1 MLSDLG
7 ANPFLL
13 RGLLAGILAAIACGA
28 IGPYVVSRRI
38 VFLSGA
44 IAHIAVGGIGA
55 AVWLAW
61 VFPVLASRL
70 TPLAGATIS
79 ALLAAVVL
87 GIAHQR
93 ASERVDTLIGALW
106 AVGMSAG
113 IALARLVPGYQTELL
128 GYLFGNIALVST
140 DALIWTAVLVT
151 LVVGGVAMLH
161 KRLLALC
168 IDPQQASLQ
177 GISVLGTEIALL
189 ALVALT
195 VVALTQ
201 VVGLILVIAL
211 LSLPAATAA
220 HHARR
225 IVSMIAICVPLN
237 VLLVTAPRILA
248 YGSPLA
254 PESAIVCAAALVYLA
269 SLVLVRLR
277 RRRRVVA

>member
-177 GISVLGTEIALL
+177 GISLLGTEIALL